1 MGPACGVFGC
11 VVSGAGGLGA
21 DVTAAAGR
29 VGAWSI
35 LDDPGP
41 VCTGVVANTD
51 EAGVD
56 ALGTG
61 VTGTIALGVS
71 SGAGLEVDLFRPI
84 VIELMASELIAVGG
98 TRVVDRP
105 SGTDGERDTSVTS
118 VAVTAGAVMGT
129 DPEEL

>member
-1 MGPACGVFGC
+1 MTGVTLGPACGVFGC

-21 DVTAAAGR
+21 DATAAAGR

-41 VCTGVVANTD
+41 VWTGVVANTD

-61 VTGTIALGVS
+61 VTGAVALGVS
-71 SGAGLEVDLFRPI
+71 SGAGLEL
-84 VIELMASELIAVGG
+84 
-98 TRVVDRP
+98 
-105 SGTDGERDTSVTS
+105 TSS
-118 VAVTAGAVMGT
+118 V
-129 DPEEL
+129 PL